1 MTDDEMRR
9 LPLPSLQPDYGIL
22 ALWVTG
28 RAMELGR
35 ELFSLWG
42 YRRVD
47 ELVWVKVNQLQR
59 LIRTGRTGH
68 WLKYVLST
76 LYLLPSKGRQKLMSS
91 HTCEHLLV
99 TVKLPASF
107 PRDKELPWD
116 EDPLLRAL
124 RKGVDTDVVVAEVR

>member
-1 MTDDEMRR
+1 LPYGTMTDDEMRR
-9 LPLPSLQPDYGIL
+9 LPLPSLQPDYGLL

-68 WLKYVLST
+68 WLKCVAPFLPILSVWEGKEADGVLVIHVSICWW
-76 LYLLPSKGRQKLMSS
+76 R
-91 HTCEHLLV
+91 
-99 TVKLPASF
+99 
-107 PRDKELPWD
+107 
-116 EDPLLRAL
+116 
-124 RKGVDTDVVVAEVR
+124 

>member
-1 MTDDEMRR
+1 MNDDEMRR

-68 WLKYVLST
+68 WLKHVPRLRNGIDVDDARQS
-76 LYLLPSKGRQKLMSS
+76 YLRTFAGGREAARESP
-91 HTCEHLLV
+91 E
-99 TVKLPASF
+99 
-107 PRDKELPWD
+107 R
-116 EDPLLRAL
+116 
-124 RKGVDTDVVVAEVR
+124 